1 MLFWYNKSIFKV
13 SNKRKIM
20 THQSEIKAFKKD
32 DILAILRDN
41 KEFLQKTYKVDK
53 IGLFG
58 SFAKDMQTTQSDI
71 DIYVEFK
78 HKTFRNIAGLWVY
91 LENLY
96 HRKIDLLHKHAQS
109 KGAIFEQI
117 QKEVIYG

>member
-1 MLFWYNKSIFKV
+1 
-13 SNKRKIM
+13 M
-20 THQSEIKAFKKD
+20 TKN
-32 DILAILRDN
+32 DILEVLVQE
-41 KEFLQKTYKVDK
+41 KEYLQDTYEINK

-58 SFAKDMQTTQSDI
+58 SYAKDEATKDSDI

-78 HKTFRNIAGLWVY
+78 NKTFRNIAGLWVY

-96 HRKIDLLHKHAQS
+96 NKKIDLLYKHKQA

-117 QKEVIYG
+117 QQDVIYG

>member
-1 MLFWYNKSIFKV
+1 MA
-13 SNKRKIM
+13 
-20 THQSEIKAFKKD
+20 HQPEIKAFKKD
-32 DILAILRDN
+32 DILAILREH
-41 KEFLQKTYKVDK
+41 KEFLQKTYEVDK

-58 SFAKDMQTTQSDI
+58 SYAKDTQNTQSDI

-91 LENLY
+91 LEKLY
-96 HRKIDLLHKHAQS
+96 QRKIDLLHKHKRSQ
-109 KGAIFEQI
+109 GAIFEQI

>member
-1 MLFWYNKSIFKV
+1 M
-13 SNKRKIM
+13 M
-20 THQSEIKAFKKD
+20 TPISEIKDLKKD
-32 DILAILRDN
+32 DILATLRAH
-41 KEFLQKTYKVDK
+41 KAFLQKTYEVDK

-58 SFAKDMQTTQSDI
+58 SYAKDTQNTQSDI

-91 LENLY
+91 LENVY
-96 HRKIDLLHKHAQS
+96 HRKIDLLHKHNQS

>member
-1 MLFWYNKSIFKV
+1 
-13 SNKRKIM
+13 M
-20 THQSEIKAFKKD
+20 TKSEIVQTLSNEKAY
-32 DILAILRDN
+32 
-41 KEFLQKTYKVDK
+41 LQQTYDVEK

-58 SFAKDMQTTQSDI
+58 SYAKGMATDESDI

-96 HRKIDLLHKHAQS
+96 NKKIDLLHKHKQA

>member
-1 MLFWYNKSIFKV
+1 
-13 SNKRKIM
+13 M
-20 THQSEIKAFKKD
+20 TKN
-32 DILAILRDN
+32 DILEKLK
-41 KEFLQKTYKVDK
+41 KEKKYLQKTYEVDK

-58 SFAKDMQTTQSDI
+58 SYAKDKQTQDSDI

-91 LENLY
+91 LEEIY
-96 HRKIDLLHKHAQS
+96 QKKVDLLHKHKRS
-109 KGAIFEQI
+109 KGAIFDSI

>member
-1 MLFWYNKSIFKV
+1 MSSAKAL
-13 SNKRKIM
+13 KR
-20 THQSEIKAFKKD
+20 D
-32 DILAILRDN
+32 DILATLSEH
-41 KEFLQKTYKVDK
+41 KAFLQKTYEVDK

-58 SFAKDMQTTQSDI
+58 SYAKDTQSTQSDI

-96 HRKIDLLHKHAQS
+96 HRKIDLLHKHSQS

>member
-1 MLFWYNKSIFKV
+1 MMQT
-13 SNKRKIM
+13 SNSNSLQK
-20 THQSEIKAFKKD
+20 E
-32 DILAILRDN
+32 DILATLSEH
-41 KEFLQKTYKVDK
+41 KAFLQKTYEVDK

-58 SFAKDMQTTQSDI
+58 SFANETQTLQSDI

-96 HRKIDLLHKHAQS
+96 HRKIDLLHKHNQS